1 MTLDTGSRPGIRPGV
16 RLELDPV
23 RQRRVLLF
31 PEGVLVLNDTAAAVV
46 ELCDTRRTVAEIVA
60 TLGERYSGVTA
71 GSVVRALAD
80 LETRGL
86 VGTGPDVREV
96 HPLSAGAPAT
106 AAPPRSPAP
115 LGLLAELTY
124 RCPLQCL
131 YCANP
136 LNLGDYRDELD
147 TAGWQDVF
155 AQARA
160 LGVLQLHLSGGE
172 PGLRKD
178 LVELVATGH
187 DLGFYLN
194 LVTSGVSLNAVR
206 IGQLAEAGLD
216 HFQLSLQ
223 DAEAAPANA
232 IAGRRAHER
241 KLAVAAAVRE
251 AGLPLTIN
259 VVLHKGNV
267 GRIPGI
273 AALAVDLGADR
284 LELAHTQFYGWA
296 LRNRGALLPS
306 REQVERAA
314 ADVADAR
321 ARFGAGL
328 EIVHVAADYYSPRPK
343 PCNYGWGSRQLV
355 VNPVGGVLPC
365 LAAETLPDLQVPSVR
380 TEALASIWY
389 DSPAFRRFR
398 GTDWMP
404 DPCRGCV
411 LKEVDFGGCRCQA
424 YQVTGDAAAT
434 DPVCDLSKY
443 HQVVL
448 DQVENP
454 GPDSAVPRRMR

>member
-1 MTLDTGSRPGIRPGV
+1 MTLEVGSRPGIRPGV
-16 RLELDPV
+16 RLEFDRV
-23 RQRRVLLF
+23 RRRPVLLF
-31 PEGVLVLNDTAAAVV
+31 PEGVLALNDTAAAVV
-46 ELCDTRRTVAEIVA
+46 ELCDTRRTVEEIVA
-60 TLGERYSGVTA
+60 RLGERYSGVTSA
-71 GSVVRALAD
+71 SVLRALAD
-80 LETRGL
+80 LESRGL
-86 VGTGPDVREV
+86 VGAGREARAARPVRTAQLV
-96 HPLSAGAPAT
+96 A

-124 RCPLQCL
+124 RCPLQCT

-155 AQARA
+155 AQARD

-187 DLGFYLN
+187 ELGFYLN
-194 LVTSGVSLNAVR
+194 LVTSGVSLSAAR
-206 IGQLAEAGLD
+206 IGQLADAGLD

-241 KLAVAAAVRE
+241 KLAVAEAVRH

-267 GRIPGI
+267 ARIPAI
-273 AALAVDLGADR
+273 AALAADLGADR

-306 REQVERAA
+306 RAQVERAA
-314 ADVADAR
+314 ADVAEVR
-321 ARFGAGL
+321 ARFGTEL

-355 VNPVGGVLPC
+355 VTPVGGVLPC
-365 LAAETLPDLQVPSVR
+365 LAAETLPELEVPSVR
-380 TEALASIWY
+380 TDSLASIWY

-398 GTDWMP
+398 GTDWLP
-404 DPCRGCV
+404 EPCQGCV
-411 LKEVDFGGCRCQA
+411 FKEVDFGGCRCQA

-434 DPVCDLSKY
+434 DPVCHLSEH
-443 HQVVL
+443 HQAVL

-454 GPDSAVPRRMR
+454 GPALAVPRRMP